1 MAHLQLVKQ
10 TSSGLLLPATPES
23 GDFLRSVKIG
33 AWIHADFKRVRN
45 YAFHK
50 RFFKLLQLG
59 FDYWMPTGG
68 TVTSREQKLISGFVN
83 FHANSSRCAAT
94 FSTSSREENLRNR
107 IQFHRTF
114 STAL

>member
-33 AWIHADFKRVRN
+33 EWIHADFKRVRN

-59 FDYWMPTGG
+59 FDYWTPTGG
-68 TVTSREQKLISGFVN
+68 TVTSR
-83 FHANSSRCAAT
+83 
-94 FSTSSREENLRNR
+94 
-107 IQFHRTF
+107 
-114 STAL
+114 

>member
-33 AWIHADFKRVRN
+33 EWIHADFKRVRN

-59 FDYWMPTGG
+59 FDYWRQRVARSHRGNRNLSPG
-68 TVTSREQKLISGFVN
+68 SLIF
-83 FHANSSRCAAT
+83 FAT
-94 FSTSSREENLRNR
+94 PQARNIPRPLTRRRNSTS
-107 IQFHRTF
+107 IT
-114 STAL
+114 